1 MADKPDDNVIIESKV
16 GAQET
21 LAQLS
26 ERARKKAA
34 ALRALKS
41 TLLAKPTA
49 ACEAAASAVPYQQ
62 GDTAPLPAGTTLMGA
77 MQVDGRFD
85 ERAVWEALVTQAG
98 PTSPSQ
104 MPFSPTPSA

>member
-1 MADKPDDNVIIESKV
+1 MADNPDDNVINDSKV

-62 GDTAPLPAGTTLMGA
+62 DDTAPLPAGA
-77 MQVDGRFD
+77 PRPAPHVDDGRFGD
-85 ERAVWEALVTQAG
+85 RAV
-98 PTSPSQ
+98 
-104 MPFSPTPSA
+104 